1 MKAFI
6 RALLLLTLSVTTSLV
21 FADIEDMDP
30 PFPKPTHYEG
40 SFTYFP
46 DIPNTL
52 FLLGEVKADSELK
65 FRRAIR
71 NHNIEKFVLL
81 SPGGSVDAGLSI
93 AQIARDKGIYTYI
106 PTLPDVNERT
116 AQALPEVLGC
126 MSACSF
132 IFFGGETRFAN
143 GPIGIHQIR
152 SVIDP
157 KEIEGVEVPLQDAM
171 DHFEQNSQATVSE
184 IISALNSLDVPPEI
198 YEYMFEKRKMYF
210 LNARQTRSVVN
221 GSDEDWHIVAD
232 KRVNDYY
239 QFAQLLM
246 DELDKDNGSQGNTDK
261 PTPQQKA
268 PESNPDK
275 EILRTVQ
282 TLLNQHGCDAG
293 PADGVLGNR
302 TKEAFVRFADATSLT
317 EEDLKKY
324 DTDSFIA
331 LLRNTPFPACTKNL
345 PRKQD
350 LPQPYGPATFEGN
363 PSLVGAWDIA
373 EQCSSN
379 GGNKNYGKATISAP
393 GYDYLQELGG
403 KAIKYDFN
411 LQVKGFVIRGYIYES
426 VRNSSIRIR
435 FNNDAPQEMRNVA
448 FDYSGYISANRDGFR
463 FTSDDC
469 SLTGDRQTAH
479 KTSVPDTK
487 PVNKPIDK
495 KIYNSPLL
503 NKSSL
508 VGDWAVL
515 EKCKVNGNVR
525 IVRGQATVT
534 AQQFDQKPDAKY
546 DSVKYEV
553 FYINQFEDKF
563 DGWMNESERSLYL
576 ELKPLAGNKYT
587 SDLKYRF
594 EMSKDRNTMLST
606 TPNCTTNAYRIKK

>member
-1 MKAFI
+1 M
-6 RALLLLTLSVTTSLV
+6 LSVTSSMV
-21 FADIEDMDP
+21 FANLEDMDP

-71 NHNIEKFVLL
+71 NHEIEKFVLL

-116 AQALPEVLGC
+116 AQRLPEVLGC

-132 IFFGGETRFAN
+132 IFFGGETRLAN

-152 SVIDP
+152 SAVDP

-171 DHFEQNSQATVSE
+171 EHFEQNSQATVSE

-221 GSDEDWHIVAD
+221 GSDEDWHLIAD

-246 DELDKDNGSQGNTDK
+246 EELDKENDASDTIEK
-261 PTPQQKA
+261 PSTQQNIPK
-268 PESNPDK
+268 PNSEK
-275 EILRTVQ
+275 EVLRTVQ
-282 TLLNQHGCDAG
+282 ILLNQHGCDAG

-302 TKEAFVRFADATSLT
+302 TKEAFVRFADANSLT
-317 EEDLKKY
+317 EEDLRKY
-324 DTDSFIA
+324 DTDSFIT
-331 LLRNTPFPACTKNL
+331 LLRNTPFPACTRSI
-345 PRKQD
+345 PTKQD
-350 LPQPYGPATFEGN
+350 LPQPFGPATFEGN
-363 PSLVGAWDIA
+363 HSLVGTWDIV
-373 EQCSSN
+373 EQCPSN
-379 GGNKNYGKATISAP
+379 GGRKNYGAATISAP
-393 GYDYLQELGG
+393 GYDYLEELGG

-411 LQVKGFVIRGYIYES
+411 LQVKGVVVSGFIYES
-426 VRNSSIRIR
+426 IRSSNIRIR
-435 FNNDAPQEMRNVA
+435 FDNDTPLEMRNLA
-448 FDYSGYISANRDGFR
+448 LDYSGYISSTRDGFKLT
-463 FTSDDC
+463 TSEC
-469 SLTGDRQTAH
+469 SLIGDRK
-479 KTSVPDTK
+479 KTKITSKRITE
-487 PVNKPIDK
+487 NTSKPIDK
-495 KIYNSPLL
+495 EVYKSPLL

-515 EKCKVNGNVR
+515 EKCKQNGNVR

-534 AQQFDQKPDAKY
+534 AQQFDQKPDSKY

-553 FYINQFEDKF
+553 FFINQFKDRF

-576 ELKPLAGNKYT
+576 ELKALPGNQYK

-594 EMSKDRNTMLST
+594 EMSKDRNVMLST
-606 TPNCTTNAYRIKK
+606 TPICTTNAYRIKK